1 MAKTKTKKNTK
12 DKDLNNMIK
21 DLEILQKEIDD
32 LVRELE
38 DEEISCK
45 PLFE

>member
-1 MAKTKTKKNTK
+1 MATTKTKKNTK
-12 DKDLNNMIK
+12 DKDLNTMIK
-21 DLEILQKEIDD
+21 DLESLKKEIDD

-38 DEEISCK
+38 EDEISCK